1 MQRAIASGVLIAGL
15 TGFTALAPAAAAPVP
30 GAVEHSAPG
39 ADLSLDPVGSHRTD
53 IFDEG
58 AAEIVVHYSARQQ
71 TLVVNAAAGTI
82 RVLDSSDPAEPSEL
96 FELAT
101 GGIPSADGSTV
112 PAGGTANSVDVRE
125 DGLAAVAVENP
136 NKTDDGWVA
145 FFDLSEDEPTALG
158 AVRTGALPDSVV
170 FSPDGAYA
178 VVANEGEPAED
189 YSVDPE
195 GTVGVI
201 ALPSTVEA
209 PQQNAVRLAGFHA
222 FEDDNLPEGVRVYGG
237 REDAGTGDPEFP
249 VSENLEPEY
258 SAVIGSKAYVT
269 LQEANAIA
277 VVDLASAAVESLLPL
292 GTQDLMNVPADVS
305 NEDGSVNIANWPVE
319 TFFQPDTIK
328 AVEIGG
334 TEYLLTANEGD
345 SRDWDAY
352 SEELRV
358 KDFGQDGVAPLCE
371 SVAEDFGMSVEELQA
386 DENLGRLTVTSAQGL
401 AADGSCYEQIY
412 GFGGRSFSILDT
424 SGELVFNSEDEFEQ
438 ITAEAAPEFFN
449 STNDESNFDNR
460 SDDKGPE
467 PEAVEVGRIG
477 DRTFAFVGFER
488 IGGIAVYD
496 ITRPAESEFV
506 TYFNNRNFAVEDLS
520 AGVADAGDSGPESV
534 VFVPASELNTPAEG
548 VAGMLI
554 VGNEVT
560 GSTTFYDVHSDLLAA
575 EPSEPA
581 TPSEPADGS
590 EGAPAEDD
598 GEDAGAAPVPDDEA
612 PSTVPGEKADSGS
625 SDGADAAGDRPGAL
639 PRTGTDVGVIAGVGA
654 VLAMIGAAAIWLA
667 RRSRG

>member
-1 MQRAIASGVLIAGL
+1 MRRAIASGVLIAGL

-30 GAVEHSAPG
+30 GAVEYSAPG
-39 ADLSLDPVGSHRTD
+39 ADVTLDPMGSHRTD

-58 AAEIVVHYSARQQ
+58 AAEIVVHYPAGQQ
-71 TLVVNAAAGTI
+71 TLVVNAAAGTVH
-82 RVLDSSDPAEPSEL
+82 VLDSSDPADPAEM
-96 FELAT
+96 FELVT
-101 GGIPSADGSTV
+101 EGVPSADGSTI
-112 PAGGTANSVDVRE
+112 PAGGTANSVAVRA
-125 DGLAAVAVENP
+125 DGLVAVAVENP
-136 NKTDDGWVA
+136 SRTEDGWVA
-145 FFDLSEDEPTALG
+145 FFDLSGDEPAALG
-158 AVRTGALPDSVV
+158 AVRAGALPDSVV

-201 ALPSTVEA
+201 ALPSAVEA
-209 PQQNAVRLAGFHA
+209 PAQNAVRSAGFHA
-222 FEDDNLPEGVRVYGG
+222 FEGDGLPEGVRVYGG
-237 REDAGTGDPEFP
+237 REDAGTGTPEFP

-258 SAVIGSKAYVT
+258 SAVIGSTAYVT

-277 VVDLASAAVESLLPL
+277 VVDLASATVESLLPL
-292 GTQDLMNVPADVS
+292 GTQNLMEIPADVS
-305 NEDGSVNIANWPVE
+305 DEDGAINIAHWPVR

-358 KDFGQDGVAPLCE
+358 QDFGQDGVAPLCD

-401 AADGSCYEQIY
+401 TADGSCYEQIY
-412 GFGGRSFSILDT
+412 GFGGRSFSIWDT
-424 SGELVFNSEDEFEQ
+424 SGALVFNSEDEFEQ
-438 ITAEAAPEFFN
+438 ITAEAVPEFFN

-467 PEAVEVGRIG
+467 PEAIEVGRIG
-477 DRTFAFVGFER
+477 DRAFAFIGFER

-496 ITRPAESEFV
+496 ITQPAESEFV
-506 TYFNNRNFAVEDLS
+506 TYFNNRSFAVEDLS
-520 AGVADAGDSGPESV
+520 ADVADAGDSAPESL
-534 VFVPASELNTPAEG
+534 VFVPASELSEPAQG
-548 VAGMLI
+548 TAGMLI

-560 GSTTFYDVHSDLLAA
+560 GSTTFYDVRSDLLAA
-575 EPSEPA
+575 QPSESAAPS
-581 TPSEPADGS
+581 SEPADEPTDGPAAGD
-590 EGAPAEDD
+590 GAGPASH
-598 GEDAGAAPVPDDEA
+598 DDEA
-612 PSTVPGEKADSGS
+612 QSTSPDPSETAGSGS
-625 SDGADAAGDRPGAL
+625 SDGSDTAGDRPGAL
-639 PRTGTDVGVIAGVGA
+639 PRTGTGVGILA
-654 VLAMIGAAAIWLA
+654 GIGSVLAMLGAAAIWIA
-667 RRSRG
+667 RRSRR